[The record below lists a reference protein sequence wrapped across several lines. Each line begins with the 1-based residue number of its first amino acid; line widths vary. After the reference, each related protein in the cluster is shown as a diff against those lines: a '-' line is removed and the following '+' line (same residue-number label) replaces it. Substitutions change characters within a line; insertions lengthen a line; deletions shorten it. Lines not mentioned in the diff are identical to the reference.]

1 MTAVSFFVIL
11 LKKEK
16 KKIFVIVGAV
26 VACLAVVYEISRK
39 ALTKKEMPCYN
50 EEKKFRQPGGQDAYF

>member
-1 MTAVSFFVIL
+1 M
-11 LKKEK
+11 K
-16 KKIFVIVGAV
+16 KKRKLFKCGREQSF
-26 VACLAVVYEISRK
+26 EISRK